1 MHLMN
6 EQSRNVLSIIGFLYE
21 IISWKAMNSVSRN
34 TMLIGILLFAISIVC
49 AYLGL
54 SYLAVILN
62 TAGFFGLLYLSS
74 NNTVTK
80 NETNDANVADSHKH
94 QSDFAFDSLVAL
106 KHEFV
111 PTLIEC
117 ENNIGDVLSTQHD
130 AVGTLS
136 ESFTTLQALVEVQS
150 NTIQSLI
157 RAEASPVLDDGGVK
171 IGSELEEELY
181 SEKMRFFADNTAV
194 TLDRFISS
202 TVEMSASSMELL
214 ERVTQIY
221 NSVPQVMK
229 ALKDIDS
236 IADQTNLLA
245 LNAAIEAARAGEHGR
260 GFAVVA
266 DEVRSLSN
274 RSSEFSDAIQ
284 GQLKNMTQQIEA
296 LTTEVGE
303 LASYDVSYVIDA
315 KKEINDALLSIITK
329 AESDAEVTSGLEETA
344 RQLEESLTSAIR
356 GLQFGDI
363 NGQNLEFTAESL
375 AFVRDHI
382 ERLDFENIEQIAQE
396 IHEYLESMK
405 SRKTSSHNP
414 VSATSMDA
422 GDIDLF

>member
-1 MHLMN
+1 
-6 EQSRNVLSIIGFLYE
+6 
-21 IISWKAMNSVSRN
+21 
-34 TMLIGILLFAISIVC
+34 
-49 AYLGL
+49 
-54 SYLAVILN
+54 
-62 TAGFFGLLYLSS
+62 
-74 NNTVTK
+74 
-80 NETNDANVADSHKH
+80 
-94 QSDFAFDSLVAL
+94 
-106 KHEFV
+106 
-111 PTLIEC
+111 
-117 ENNIGDVLSTQHD
+117 
-130 AVGTLS
+130 
-136 ESFTTLQALVEVQS
+136 
-150 NTIQSLI
+150 
-157 RAEASPVLDDGGVK
+157 
-171 IGSELEEELY
+171 
-181 SEKMRFFADNTAV
+181 MRFFADNTAV

-382 ERLDFENIEQIAQE
+382 ERLDFENIDQIAQE

>member
-1 MHLMN
+1 M
-6 EQSRNVLSIIGFLYE
+6 SSLSIKTTTLLAIASIVSFVLVYLELPYFAVLLNSFGFLAIFYFGSTFTVNTHE
-21 IISWKAMNSVSRN
+21 QDDAKA
-34 TMLIGILLFAISIVC
+34 
-49 AYLGL
+49 
-54 SYLAVILN
+54 
-62 TAGFFGLLYLSS
+62 
-74 NNTVTK
+74 
-80 NETNDANVADSHKH
+80 ADNQK
-94 QSDFAFDSLVAL
+94 QSPYDTFEHFTSL

-111 PTLIEC
+111 PTLVEC
-117 ENNIGDVLSTQHD
+117 ESNLSDILSTQND
-130 AVGTLS
+130 AVMTLS
-136 ESFTTLQALVEVQS
+136 TSFTTLQSLVEVQS
-150 NTIQSLI
+150 NTIQTLI
-157 RAEASPVLDDGGVK
+157 RAEATVHSDEFGNISTPE
-171 IGSELEEELY
+171 GSDELY
-181 SEKMRFFADNTAV
+181 SEKMRSFADNTSL
-194 TLDRFISS
+194 TLDKFISS

-214 ERVTQIY
+214 ERVTEIY

-284 GQLKNMTQQIEA
+284 ARLKNMTQQIET

-315 KKEINDALLSIITK
+315 KKEINDALLSIIAK
-329 AESDAEVTSGLEETA
+329 AESDAKVTMGLEETA
-344 RQLEESLTSAIR
+344 HQLEVSLGEAIR

-363 NGQNLEFTAESL
+363 NGQNLQFTAQSL
-375 AFVRDHI
+375 EFIRDHI
-382 ERLDFENIEQIAQE
+382 ERLSFDNIDQVAQE
-396 IHEYLESMK
+396 IHDYLESMK
-405 SRKTSSHNP
+405 ARKTSSHNP